1 MANSHIVELPDLGT
15 IHVQKK
21 RGVKRI
27 SMRLHSSGEIR
38 VSQPFYLPYSAG
50 IYFAKSHSEWILKQ
64 RKKTVELELYDGMP
78 VGKVHILHI
87 TISDKLSTRV
97 SNNTI
102 TIAAPVNDIEQ
113 NSSTYVAAVKKAIKR
128 ALNKEAAQLLPDR
141 LQQLA
146 DHYGYTYK
154 EVKIKPMKSRW
165 GSCSST
171 SIITLNCYLV
181 MLPWEI
187 IDYVILHELSHTKQ
201 MNHSTAFWKE
211 VAQSTPNHKQ
221 LRAELKRIQPK
232 IHAFYV

>member
-1 MANSHIVELPDLGT
+1 MANSQITELPELGT

-27 SMRLHSSGEIR
+27 TMRLHSSGEIR

-50 IYFAKSHSEWILKQ
+50 LYFAKSHREWILKQ
-64 RKKTVELELYDGMP
+64 RKKTVTLDLYDGMP
-78 VGKVHILHI
+78 IGKVHTLHI
-87 TISDKLSTRV
+87 LPSDKLSTRV
-97 SNNTI
+97 SKNVITVTAPIEDIQQNNPQYVTTI
-102 TIAAPVNDIEQ
+102 
-113 NSSTYVAAVKKAIKR
+113 KKAIKR
-128 ALNKEAAQLLPDR
+128 ALNKEATQLLPNR

-146 DHYGYTYK
+146 DHYGYSYK

-165 GSCSST
+165 GSCSNT

-187 IDYVILHELSHTKQ
+187 TDYVMLHELSHTKQ
-201 MNHSTAFWKE
+201 MNHSDAFWNE
-211 VAQSTPNHKQ
+211 VAISTPNHKQ
-221 LRAELKRIQPK
+221 LRSELKRIQPK